1 MSNEIGDEIGD
12 EIADQTVSSSTGSLL
27 VVSGPPGSGKSTIGA
42 LLADRMS
49 PSALIE
55 GDAFFRF
62 LRNGVIEPWRIEAR
76 GQNEAIM
83 RIQATTASRYRSAGY
98 ETVYD
103 GVVGPWFLDTFAA
116 AAGAFDYVVLLPPIE
131 TCLDRIGSRV
141 DHEFDDA
148 TATRSLHDQFAATC
162 TADLRAHVFD
172 SSSGSPH
179 DIADR
184 ITRARLSGSVR
195 VDQST

>member
-1 MSNEIGDEIGD
+1 MSSEIDRP
-12 EIADQTVSSSTGSLL
+12 ADSTAGTLL

-62 LRNGVIEPWRIEAR
+62 LRNGMIEPWRVEAR
-76 GQNEAIM
+76 AQNEAIM

-103 GVVGPWFLDTFAA
+103 GVVGPWFLDTFTA
-116 AAGAFDYVVLLPPIE
+116 AAGAFDYVVLMPPIQ
-131 TCLDRIGSRV
+131 TCLDRITTRV

-148 TATRSLHDQFAATC
+148 TGTRSLHDQFADTC
-162 TADLRAHVFD
+162 TVDLRAHVFD
-172 SSSGSPH
+172 SSSGSPQE
-179 DIADR
+179 IADR
-184 ITRARLSGSVR
+184 ITRARLSGCIR
-195 VDQST
+195 VGQST